1 LILAFTWHID
11 GAIGSQVREDSKELA
26 DRGYDVVVLH
36 PWHDDAS
43 IRDGGV
49 TYRHVA
55 ITIKNNVNIV
65 TSVIS
70 ALGDFARAMS
80 ELFHELYDPSQVG
93 LIISYE
99 WTGSLLGSLAKR
111 FLGRPLITSIHSVES
126 MRTSEKSLLSLSIRG
141 LEMCSLHFSDLVVAR
156 SEEAYARALA
166 EYRVPGDRARVA
178 LTSRDM
184 VSIVMEVLEGL

>member
-1 LILAFTWHID
+1 LILAVTWHVD
-11 GAIGSQVREDSKELA
+11 GVIGSQVREDSRELA
-26 DRGYDVVVLH
+26 NRGYEVVVLH
-36 PWHDDAS
+36 PWHNDESVREGS
-43 IRDGGV
+43 I

-55 ITIKNNVNIV
+55 ITIKSNVNIV

-80 ELFHELYDPSQVG
+80 ELFHERYDPSQVG

-111 FLGRPLITSIHSVES
+111 FLGRPLITSIYSVES

-141 LEMCSLHFSDLVVAR
+141 LETCFLHYSDLVVAR
-156 SEEAYARALA
+156 SEEAYARVLA
-166 EYRVPGDRARVA
+166 EYRVPSDRVRMA
-178 LTSRDM
+178 LSSRDM
-184 VSIVMEVLEGL
+184 ASLVMEVLEGP